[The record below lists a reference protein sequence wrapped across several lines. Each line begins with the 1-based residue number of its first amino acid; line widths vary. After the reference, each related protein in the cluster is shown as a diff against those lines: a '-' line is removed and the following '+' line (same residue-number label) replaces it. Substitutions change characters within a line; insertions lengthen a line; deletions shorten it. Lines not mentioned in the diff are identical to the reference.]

1 MSMDDIGTATTEE
14 LRHRED
20 TAGILQRANRM
31 HKVRNHMGPH
41 SQLAALFD
49 QKSVITTGYD
59 RLDAVAQ
66 RANQVENMNLRATP
80 LTLRY

>member
-1 MSMDDIGTATTEE
+1 MSMDDIGTATTEQR
-14 LRHRED
+14 RHRENA
-20 TAGILQRANRM
+20 AGILHRANRM
-31 HKVRNHMGPH
+31 HKVRNHMRLH
-41 SQLAALFD
+41 SQLPAFVD
-49 QKSVITTGYD
+49 QKSGITTGYD